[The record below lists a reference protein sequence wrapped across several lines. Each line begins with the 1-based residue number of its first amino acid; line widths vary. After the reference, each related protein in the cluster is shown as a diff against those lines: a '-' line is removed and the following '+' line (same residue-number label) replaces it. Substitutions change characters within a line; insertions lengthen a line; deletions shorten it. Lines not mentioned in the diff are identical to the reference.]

1 MTAGGKPRLS
11 MCIRDKVSELE
22 LGQCYYEITLFYG
35 DGMGAGVADSIRSLF
50 Q

>member
-1 MTAGGKPRLS
+1 MPSGGDADS
-11 MCIRDKVSELE
+11 ICIRDKVSVLE
-22 LGQCYYEITLFYG
+22 MGKCHCQITLFYG